1 MKKFIAALIMAAFF
15 VPGIAQ
21 ADFQT
26 KVQREVQKEI
36 GAFFQRNNGSAI
48 TIDNMDGLMLHLN
61 QVFNE
66 NIVVPKP
73 VPKPDATTEEK
84 VGGE

>member
-1 MKKFIAALIMAAFF
+1 MKKFIVLLIIAAFL

-21 ADFQT
+21 ADFET
-26 KVQREVQKEI
+26 KVQREVQKEL
-36 GAFFQRNNGSAI
+36 GAFFQRNKGSAI

-66 NIVVPKP
+66 NIVIPE
-73 VPKPDATTEEK
+73 PDAPTEEK
-84 VGGE
+84 DGGE

>member
-1 MKKFIAALIMAAFF
+1 MKRFTVVLIMAAFL

-26 KVQREVQKEI
+26 KVQKEVQTEI
-36 GAFFQRNNGSAI
+36 GAFFQRNQGNTI

-66 NIVVPKP
+66 NVVTPKP
-73 VPKPDATTEEK
+73 VPHPDATTKEK